1 MIIQP
6 PDAQFY
12 RGSLYYKIGLHGLV
26 YMFISGQ
33 WVRTTKPAS
42 DLEGS
47 EIEKVNHVKKRH

>member
-26 YMFISGQ
+26 FMYISGG
-33 WVRTTKPAS
+33 WVRTTK
-42 DLEGS
+42 DLNDLKGS
-47 EIEKVNHVKKRH
+47 EIEKVKLC